1 MSRLNI
7 LKFRS
12 NHLTFLVLLLMMLG
26 PAQSSWCFQDGD
38 VTIVPDT
45 LITDC
50 HAVPSVCVTS
60 TNIIMEQGNRV
71 TPVDCNECLD
81 LSFEEITSVGI
92 QDRNFYF
99 VYNPVIAYIQLQSV
113 DELELNSSL
122 ISVSHLKR
130 PLRTSLNLH
139 WSIPST
145 ILII

>member
-12 NHLTFLVLLLMMLG
+12 NHLAFLVLLLMMLG

-45 LITDC
+45 LLTDC
-50 HAVPSVCVTS
+50 HSVPSVCVTS
-60 TNIIMEQGNRV
+60 TNMIMGQGNRV

-81 LSFEEITSVGI
+81 LSFEEISSIGI
-92 QDRNFYF
+92 QDRNFDL

-113 DELELNSSL
+113 EGLEFNTSL
-122 ISVSHLKR
+122 KSVSHLKR
-130 PLRTSLNLH
+130 PLRASLNLH
-139 WSIPST
+139 WSIQST